1 MTVIS
6 VKRKRTYAEKFL
18 LQNIF
23 FEKVVYVSIPG
34 KKLVK
39 DNTKIM
45 NILYWGEF
53 RICYI

>member
-1 MTVIS
+1 MTMIS

-53 RICYI
+53 